1 MIQTTLKV
9 KSESST
15 TEAACGQSSSESNA
29 ENVVFKLELEPDP
42 STDVQS
48 PPHQQ
53 PPQMPASELSLSV
66 DSNKPFDMNI
76 SNIGECEKRDFS
88 LSQTQSVVAD
98 DHRHEQKEESQHSQM
113 PPVPRP
119 DGSVPLAVPM
129 MANTMHSSVTRNDAK
144 KITETRL
151 KRLRHLSQTSE
162 ELLPKPQKDEKKR
175 IIRLEKNRRAAAMS
189 RRKKKIYVKNLE
201 ENSKLMA
208 RHIAILEMEN
218 NHLRAMMSVSQP
230 GSSMQPF
237 PPMHP
242 MYKVPQQMHSFMAAP
257 NGNNQPFAG
266 SVPSMP
272 SSTTSLEP
280 PLKRR
285 KIESSTASMSDVCSE
300 IDGTIDGNANSL
312 EPEPMEPLPLP
323 IPVNAPP
330 APPSMPRM
338 VPMNMAGHMMAANMG
353 MHPSR
358 MMPYPMQRGMNGM
371 NPMMM
376 HQNGMAVPAPPSSAA
391 PPRVF
396 APEIGKLDV
405 TVTDVNEQSNHKEH
419 GVLHD
424 DQCERKSV
432 ETDDGY
438 GGYMDTE
445 VMNLSILDDHDDIA
459 VIDETVDE
467 CGSVIGFQADTKSAQ
482 MVFL

>member
-1 MIQTTLKV
+1 V
-9 KSESST
+9 
-15 TEAACGQSSSESNA
+15 C
-29 ENVVFKLELEPDP
+29 KLELELEPP
-42 STDVQS
+42 TDVQNV
-48 PPHQQ
+48 HNQQ
-53 PPQMPASELSLSV
+53 TQQIQPGELSLSV
-66 DSNKPFDMNI
+66 DANKPFDMNI
-76 SNIGECEKRDFS
+76 AESAEKKDFS
-88 LSQTQSVVAD
+88 LSHTQSPSVGAEHD
-98 DHRHEQKEESQHSQM
+98 EKEESQPMTMTM
-113 PPVPRP
+113 PLPSVPS

-144 KITETRL
+144 MITETRL

-162 ELLPKPQKDEKKR
+162 EVLSKPQKDEKKR

-230 GSSMQPF
+230 GTPMRF
-237 PPMHP
+237 PPTMHP
-242 MYKVPQQMHSFMAAP
+242 MHRVPYMAPPSASSTAF
-257 NGNNQPFAG
+257 NTG

-280 PLKRR
+280 PMKRR
-285 KIESSTASMSDVCSE
+285 KIESSTASTSDVCSE
-300 IDGTIDGNANSL
+300 IDAANESQGGAHSL
-312 EPEPMEPLPLP
+312 EPDQDAMEPLPLP
-323 IPVNAPP
+323 IPVNGPP
-330 APPSMPRM
+330 APPSMPG
-338 VPMNMAGHMMAANMG
+338 MNVGPLIPRHIHMANMR
-353 MHPSR
+353 MHPQR
-358 MMPYPMQRGMNGM
+358 MMPYPMHHGVGMNGL

-376 HQNGMAVPAPPSSAA
+376 HQNGMAVAPPPSLSNNNAA
-391 PPRVF
+391 PQRVF

-405 TVTDVNEQSNHKEH
+405 TVTDVKEQSNYKDS
-419 GVLHD
+419 GAMD
-424 DQCERKSV
+424 DERKSV

-438 GGYMDTE
+438 GGGYLDNMAPPD
-445 VMNLSILDDHDDIA
+445 VMNLSILDDHDDID

-467 CGSVIGFQADTKSAQ
+467 CGSVIGFQGDTKSGQ